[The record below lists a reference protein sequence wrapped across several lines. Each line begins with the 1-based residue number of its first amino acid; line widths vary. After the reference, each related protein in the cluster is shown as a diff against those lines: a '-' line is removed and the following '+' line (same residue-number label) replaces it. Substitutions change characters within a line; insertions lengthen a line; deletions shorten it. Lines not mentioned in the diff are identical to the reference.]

1 MQELEKILE
10 EIDQTINRY
19 GKNPELITEDITDF
33 CYGLNV
39 AKGIIRKHMND
50 GERFELDFSNVKS
63 FDCQCG
69 RHYVNT
75 GIEEIQQYREI
86 GTVEECREAVE
97 KQTPVSRIIIE
108 GQYFC
113 PKCKN
118 LMRYPGYCGCG
129 QRVY

>member
-1 MQELEKILE
+1 MGETETIKGLIFLKEKLYNGIFQDRLNCIDLAIAALE
-10 EIDQTINRY
+10 EVQ
-19 GKNPELITEDITDF
+19 K
-33 CYGLNV
+33 
-39 AKGIIRKHMND
+39 
-50 GERFELDFSNVKS
+50 
-63 FDCQCG
+63 
-69 RHYVNT
+69 
-75 GIEEIQQYREI
+75 YRQI